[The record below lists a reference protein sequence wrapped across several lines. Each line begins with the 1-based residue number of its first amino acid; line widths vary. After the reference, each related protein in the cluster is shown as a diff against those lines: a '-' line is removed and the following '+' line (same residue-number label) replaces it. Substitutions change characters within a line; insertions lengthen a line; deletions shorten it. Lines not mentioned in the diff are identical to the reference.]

1 MDPIPG
7 EVAGLLKELRAYLA
21 NSADPWERRRELI
34 VAINQ
39 HIEGGEADLFVGTV
53 REMSRIG
60 ATYTNLIQTLAQMN
74 TGPDAAA
81 RLSELMAATMP
92 TASFLMPGAFNP
104 AVAFGMPG
112 AQNPFAAQTPF
123 SAQPFMAP
131 FGAPAAAPAPTN
143 TMPPMPGMDYLRM
156 VTDLMNAQATTFK
169 AANAA
174 AGGSASGASASGSA
188 PGTGDGVSE
197 SPPA

>member
-7 EVAGLLKELRAYLA
+7 EVVGLLKEVRAHLA
-21 NSADPWERRRELI
+21 NSGDPWERRRELI

-39 HIEGGEADLFVGTV
+39 YVEGGEADLFVGTV

-81 RLSELMAATMP
+81 RLSQLMVGTMP
-92 TASFLMPGAFNP
+92 TAAFLMPGAFSPANP
-104 AVAFGMPG
+104 FCIPG
-112 AQNPFAAQTPF
+112 VGQAGFATPFAAP
-123 SAQPFMAP
+123 PP
-131 FGAPAAAPAPTN
+131 PASAAPQ
-143 TMPPMPGMDYLRM
+143 MPGMDYLRM
-156 VTDLMNAQATTFK
+156 VTDFMNAQATTFK

-174 AGGSASGASASGSA
+174 AGASASGSA
-188 PGTGDGVSE
+188 SGTADSGGQA
-197 SPPA
+197 PAA

>member
-7 EVAGLLKELRAYLA
+7 EIVGLLKEVRAHLA

-39 HIEGGEADLFVGTV
+39 YVEGGEADLFVGTV

-60 ATYTNLIQTLAQMN
+60 ATYANLIQTLAQMN

-81 RLSELMAATMP
+81 RLSQLMVGTMP
-92 TASFLMPGAFNP
+92 TAAFLMPGAFNP
-104 AVAFGMPG
+104 ANPFGMPG
-112 AQNPFAAQTPF
+112 MGQAGFATPFAASP
-123 SAQPFMAP
+123 P
-131 FGAPAAAPAPTN
+131 PAA
-143 TMPPMPGMDYLRM
+143 PPMPGVDYFRM
-156 VTDLMNAQATTFK
+156 VTDFLNAQATSFK
-169 AANAA
+169 AASAA
-174 AGGSASGASASGSA
+174 ASGAGAASGDSA
-188 PGTGDGVSE
+188 GE

>member
-7 EVAGLLKELRAYLA
+7 EVAGLLKELRAHLA

-39 HIEGGEADLFVGTV
+39 HVEGGEADLFVGTV

-81 RLSELMAATMP
+81 RLSQLMVGTMP
-92 TASFLMPGAFNP
+92 TAAFLMPGAFNP
-104 AVAFGMPG
+104 AAAFGMSG
-112 AQNPFAAQTPF
+112 AQNPFAATGF
-123 SAQPFMAP
+123 ASP
-131 FGAPAAAPAPTN
+131 FGVPSAPAPA
-143 TMPPMPGMDYLRM
+143 P
-156 VTDLMNAQATTFK
+156 
-169 AANAA
+169 
-174 AGGSASGASASGSA
+174 ASAMPVMPA
-188 PGTGDGVSE
+188 WTTCAW
-197 SPPA
+197 SPTS

>member
-7 EVAGLLKELRAYLA
+7 EIVGLLKEVRAHLA

-39 HIEGGEADLFVGTV
+39 HVEGGEADLFVGTV

-60 ATYTNLIQTLAQMN
+60 ATYADLIQTLAQMN

-81 RLSELMAATMP
+81 RLSQLMVGTMP
-92 TASFLMPGAFNP
+92 TAAFLMPGAFNP
-104 AVAFGMPG
+104 TNPFGMPG
-112 AQNPFAAQTPF
+112 MGPGAFASPFAASP
-123 SAQPFMAP
+123 P
-131 FGAPAAAPAPTN
+131 PAATA
-143 TMPPMPGMDYLRM
+143 PMPGMDYLRM
-156 VTDLMNAQATTFK
+156 VTDFMNAQATSFK
-169 AANAA
+169 AATAA
-174 AGGSASGASASGSA
+174 ASGNGLSSGDA
-188 PGTGDGVSE
+188 AAE

>member
-7 EVAGLLKELRAYLA
+7 EVAGLLKEVRSYLA
-21 NSADPWERRRELI
+21 NSGDPWERRRELI

-39 HIEGGEADLFVGTV
+39 YVEGGEADLFVGTV

-81 RLSELMAATMP
+81 RLSQLMAGTMP
-92 TASFLMPGAFNP
+92 TAAFLMPGAFNP
-104 AVAFGMPG
+104 AAFGMPG
-112 AQNPFAAQTPF
+112 AQNPFTAQSPF
-123 SAQPFMAP
+123 SSQPFMAP
-131 FGAPAAAPAPTN
+131 FGTPAAAAAPTSS
-143 TMPPMPGMDYLRM
+143 MPTMPGMDYLRM
-156 VTDLMNAQATTFK
+156 VTDFMNAQATSFK

-174 AGGSASGASASGSA
+174 TGASAGGSASGTADSGSQA
-188 PGTGDGVSE
+188 
-197 SPPA
+197 PPA

>member
-7 EVAGLLKELRAYLA
+7 EVAGLLKEVRSYLA
-21 NSADPWERRRELI
+21 NSGDPWERRRELI

-39 HIEGGEADLFVGTV
+39 YVEGGEADLFVGTV

-60 ATYTNLIQTLAQMN
+60 ATYANLIQTLAQMN

-81 RLSELMAATMP
+81 RLSQLMAGTMP
-92 TASFLMPGAFNP
+92 TAAFLMPGAFNP
-104 AVAFGMPG
+104 AAFGMPG
-112 AQNPFAAQTPF
+112 AQNPFAAQSPFSAQTPF

-131 FGAPAAAPAPTN
+131 FGAPPVPPPAGGVAT
-143 TMPPMPGMDYLRM
+143 MPGMDYLRM
-156 VTDLMNAQATTFK
+156 VTDFMNAQATTFK

-174 AGGSASGASASGSA
+174 AGGSAESSAPASG
-188 PGTGDGVSE
+188 GTTGE

>member
-7 EVAGLLKELRAYLA
+7 EIVGLLKEVRAHLA

-39 HIEGGEADLFVGTV
+39 HVEGGEADLFVGTV

-60 ATYTNLIQTLAQMN
+60 ATYANLIQTLAQMN

-81 RLSELMAATMP
+81 RLSQLMVGTMP
-92 TASFLMPGAFNP
+92 TAAFLMPGAFNP
-104 AVAFGMPG
+104 A
-112 AQNPFAAQTPF
+112 NPFGIPNAAQQAFT
-123 SAQPFMAP
+123 AP
-131 FGAPAAAPAPTN
+131 FGASAPSPSPAA
-143 TMPPMPGMDYLRM
+143 MPGMDYFRM
-156 VTDLMNAQATTFK
+156 VTDFMNAQATSFK
-169 AANAA
+169 AASAA
-174 AGGSASGASASGSA
+174 ASGAGASSGDSAG
-188 PGTGDGVSE
+188 E